1 MSYILS
7 YNAFPTIS
15 EEVDYCYLR
24 VWILHFP
31 YEFISVFL
39 PRCFYA
45 MNIGRSQEN
54 TATTFIT
61 NEVIAQQIAFKLAA
75 CDRCVYNGPKS
86 LCGFTAFCILLE

>member
-1 MSYILS
+1 
-7 YNAFPTIS
+7 
-15 EEVDYCYLR
+15 
-24 VWILHFP
+24 
-31 YEFISVFL
+31 
-39 PRCFYA
+39 